1 MLLSRSLDPAVGNIN
16 RHPEGAVEEIVEWMK
31 QTWEYSAPLRFEY
44 VKEVIARG
52 MTLRRAELWKRI
64 REKKSK
70 PQKLSD
76 RSWQTLRKQMQSP
89 AGIKK
94 SESCRRANASRI
106 NLGRTGLSGEVG
118 VKQRLRRAL
127 RRSPDPEEIQHEMAR
142 NKGYDG
148 QCKSQRKNTEIMHG
162 NEIVAEVFEGGACQ

>member
-1 MLLSRSLDPAVGNIN
+1 
-16 RHPEGAVEEIVEWMK
+16 
-31 QTWEYSAPLRFEY
+31 
-44 VKEVIARG
+44 
-52 MTLRRAELWKRI
+52 
-64 REKKSK
+64 
-70 PQKLSD
+70 
-76 RSWQTLRKQMQSP
+76 MQSP

-162 NEIVAEVFEGGACQ
+162 NEIVTEVFGGGSMSVKQVVGQHTTLSLTMTMRKTCREEGPLSLSQGVPGRI

>member
-70 PQKLSD
+70 PEKLSD
-76 RSWQTLRKQMQSP
+76 RSW
-89 AGIKK
+89 
-94 SESCRRANASRI
+94 
-106 NLGRTGLSGEVG
+106 
-118 VKQRLRRAL
+118 
-127 RRSPDPEEIQHEMAR
+127 
-142 NKGYDG
+142 
-148 QCKSQRKNTEIMHG
+148 
-162 NEIVAEVFEGGACQ
+162 